1 MELYLISFAALF
13 SVLNPLGTVPVFVG
27 LAEGFDSKK
36 RIKVALQASVY
47 TLIILTLFFILGTHI
62 LSFFG
67 LSIEALRI
75 AGGLVIATSGF
86 ALLTGKFSK
95 HKGMKNLKVQEDVD
109 SKDDISLTPIA
120 MPMLAG
126 PGSMSLLIGM
136 YQEQTLLFERF
147 VNWGALFTVCVS
159 IFLLLSSSHLI
170 VKMMGASGINAI
182 SRIIGFIVIAIGM
195 EYIIQAIVGIHR
207 LYFA

>member
-47 TLIILTLFFILGTHI
+47 TLIILTMFFILGTHI

-86 ALLTGKFSK
+86 ALLTGKFSR

-109 SKDDISLTPIA
+109 SKEDISLTPIA

-207 LYFA
+207 LYFV

>member
-47 TLIILTLFFILGTHI
+47 TLIILTMFFILGTHI

-86 ALLTGKFSK
+86 ALLTGKFSR

-109 SKDDISLTPIA
+109 SKEDISLTPIA

-136 YQEQTLLFERF
+136 YQEQTLLYERF
-147 VNWGALFTVCVS
+147 INWGALFTVCVS

-195 EYIIQAIVGIHR
+195 EYIIQAVVGIHR
-207 LYFA
+207 LYFV